1 MTPVVSPDVERYVRA
16 LDDCKRVKRSFSHES
31 ATLNKAF
38 KEAEAE
44 AIQAFLEHEIIAVD
58 IGGLWVK
65 LSPRPARK
73 VTPDEMMVQELLEN
87 LTVDHLDASKEL
99 GEAVVAYISG
109 ALSDALNPSRRRTL
123 DLAAEQLR
131 LQVMEKK
138 PRGVVADPP
147 REILVLAEAFRAAH
161 DARVEMRSTI
171 SRATEAPKAILAETR
186 SAAAGLFDEDA
197 TESIEVVL
205 EDGVAAKLSPKTFLE
220 RTQSESML
228 TSSAETALEAPEAHQ
243 ALLQALPQE
252 PPPVPPQALPQAP
265 SAQLTPPGSGQGAAA
280 ARSGAGGGSA
290 GDGVEEMEICG
301 DVQPLHSMQNMT
313 NDATVN
319 PTPSQRSAKT
329 CAFADIVIQRL
340 HSALDRVVDVRATVT
355 SHAVADVAA
364 FASEITQSLREA

>member
-138 PRGVVADPP
+138 RLIYVC
-147 REILVLAEAFRAAH
+147 H
-161 DARVEMRSTI
+161 MTI
-171 SRATEAPKAILAETR
+171 
-186 SAAAGLFDEDA
+186 
-197 TESIEVVL
+197 
-205 EDGVAAKLSPKTFLE
+205 
-220 RTQSESML
+220 
-228 TSSAETALEAPEAHQ
+228 TSSLW
-243 ALLQALPQE
+243 
-252 PPPVPPQALPQAP
+252 
-265 SAQLTPPGSGQGAAA
+265 
-280 ARSGAGGGSA
+280 
-290 GDGVEEMEICG
+290 I
-301 DVQPLHSMQNMT
+301 
-313 NDATVN
+313 
-319 PTPSQRSAKT
+319 
-329 CAFADIVIQRL
+329 
-340 HSALDRVVDVRATVT
+340 
-355 SHAVADVAA
+355 
-364 FASEITQSLREA
+364 